1 MAGYTFCREHASRLT
16 GVAHVSKPF
25 RVCAMLLFFC
35 PLSGL
40 RSRTRLLQK
49 LRRSL
54 QRCPRSPR
62 SIAEGLIRLDVV
74 VADKSGKSVPGLKPS
89 DFTLLD
95 NGEPE
100 KILSFQ
106 AFDGI
111 SARPDPPVEVIL
123 VIDTLLLPPHL
134 IPLAKNEVEK
144 FLRRNNGHLAQPVS
158 IFLLSETG
166 LSSTPRP
173 STNGTAFADRI
184 ARGIWLTPAFHG
196 TQNSK
201 ETAQLFQ
208 EPEVAS
214 MMSLGSIVLEER
226 RKPGRKLLF
235 WLSPGWT
242 GLG

>member
-1 MAGYTFCREHASRLT
+1 M
-16 GVAHVSKPF
+16 
-25 RVCAMLLFFC
+25 
-35 PLSGL
+35 
-40 RSRTRLLQK
+40 
-49 LRRSL
+49 
-54 QRCPRSPR
+54 
-62 SIAEGLIRLDVV
+62 

-166 LSSTPRP
+166 LLSTPQP
-173 STNGTAFADRI
+173 STNGNALADEI

-208 EPEVAS
+208 EPVVAS

-235 WLSPGWT
+235 WLSPGWRAWDNAFHDVT
-242 GLG
+242 EFSTRLREARVALWSWPYPDGDFTYKNFLAPVKSAHKVRKENLLLNSGSGSAWR